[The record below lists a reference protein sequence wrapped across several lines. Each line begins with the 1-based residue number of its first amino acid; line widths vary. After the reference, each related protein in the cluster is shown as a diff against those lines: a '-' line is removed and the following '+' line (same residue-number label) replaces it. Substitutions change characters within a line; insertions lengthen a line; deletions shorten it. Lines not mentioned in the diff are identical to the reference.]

1 MTPKRVLA
9 QQPLASGS
17 FVVPQVLVGRS
28 AETKQG
34 TIMCIQKQINGK
46 EGSANSAQS
55 TAPTLKHQVHSLEI
69 QDQSDCVV
77 KE

>member
-9 QQPLASGS
+9 QQPSSSGS

-34 TIMCIQKQINGK
+34 TSLCLQKQMNGK
-46 EGSANSAQS
+46 EGSANSVQS
-55 TAPTLKHQVHSLEI
+55 TALTLKHQVHSLEI